1 MSKFDVTLLTDHR
14 YLETSYPDQYSQ
26 NVVDEDQSVLDELK
40 KLGLNV
46 HRTNWDNPDFD
57 WSSTA
62 HILFRT
68 TWDYSE
74 RFEEFSKWLMDVSQ
88 KTTLIN
94 PKELIFWNVDKHY
107 LQELQNN
114 GVRIPNTVFVETG
127 DTRTLKEIANSTNW
141 KEFILKPAV
150 SAGSR
155 HTYRF
160 GPSDIEKHEGIFSE
174 LIANESMMLQEF
186 QAQVVSKGEVAF
198 MVFGGKFSHAVLK
211 KAKPGDFRVQDDFG
225 GSIHT
230 YEATPE
236 EIAFVEK
243 AFNACDPTPIY
254 ARVDVIW
261 NNENEMVVIEIELV
275 EPELWFR
282 MNDKSAEKFAS
293 AIHSYIK

>member
-1 MSKFDVTLLTDHR
+1 MNQFDVTLLTDHR

-26 NVVDEDQSVLDELK
+26 NVLDEDQAVLDELK
-40 KLGLNV
+40 KLGLKV
-46 HRTNWDNPDFD
+46 HRTNWDNPNFD
-57 WSSTA
+57 WSSTN
-62 HILFRT
+62 HVLFRT

-74 RFEEFSKWLMDVSQ
+74 RFEEFSKWLMEVSQ
-88 KTTLIN
+88 QTTLIN

-114 GVRIPNTVFVETG
+114 GVRIPNTVFIETG
-127 DTRTLKEIANSTNW
+127 DNRSLDEIANSTNW
-141 KEFILKPAV
+141 KEFILKPTV

-160 GPSDIEKHEGIFSE
+160 GPSDIKKHEAIFSE

-186 QAQVVSKGEVAF
+186 QTQVVSKGEVAF

-225 GSIHT
+225 GSIHP
-230 YEATPE
+230 YEATAE

-243 AFNACDPTPIY
+243 AFNACNPTPVY

-261 NNENEMVVIEIELV
+261 NNENKMVVIEIELV

-282 MNDKSAEKFAS
+282 MNEQSAGKFAS
-293 AIHSYIK
+293 AIQSYIE